1 MLLHTQDIFLVL
13 SSSHAERD
21 AVDGISG
28 DFGIG
33 LLPTDPEDHKGVGRN
48 GGGGVDGFPQPAL
61 RATPVEFHRYL

>member
-1 MLLHTQDIFLVL
+1 MHMQDIFLVL

-21 AVDGISG
+21 AVDGISW

-48 GGGGVDGFPQPAL
+48 GGGGVDGFPQPSL